1 MNWQKISDQAVVWLL
16 DKGVDIA
23 TIVIVTLLAKYIVYR
38 ITVSLIRKAV
48 VPTVSAEAERRR
60 EETLI
65 RIARLAINV
74 VALGVSG
81 MLILDTIGVQIGPFL
96 AAAGVAGVAV
106 GFGGQYF
113 IRDVIAGIFLIGED
127 QYRIGD
133 YVRIANVNGVV
144 EDITLR
150 MTTLRD
156 LDGTVHHIPNGEIQ
170 IVSNYSKVFSR
181 VNLDIGVAYDSDLD
195 KVIEIINRVGKELAE
210 DPEWKEDILEA
221 PRFIRVQ
228 QFADSAIIMKVLGD
242 TKPVRHFDVA
252 GEFRKRLKK
261 AFDAEGIEI
270 PFQQIVIHKA
280 REDKP
285 HDDADAAKP
294 RA

>member
-1 MNWQKISDQAVVWLL
+1 MDWQKLSDQTVVWLL
-16 DKGVDIA
+16 DKGVQILA
-23 TIVIVTLLAKYIVYR
+23 IVVVTLLAKYLVYR
-38 ITVSLIRKAV
+38 IAVGIIQRTV
-48 VPTVSAEAERRR
+48 VPTASPEAARRR

-65 RIARLAINV
+65 RIARLGINLT
-74 VALGVSG
+74 ALAVSL
-81 MLILDTIGVQIGPFL
+81 MLVLDTIGVQIGPFL

-106 GFGGQYF
+106 GFGGQYL

-133 YVRIANVNGVV
+133 YIRLGDVSGVV

-150 MTTLRD
+150 VTTLRD
-156 LDGTVHHIPNGEIQ
+156 LDGTVHHIPNGEIKF
-170 IVSNYSKVFSR
+170 VSNYSKVFSR

-195 KVIEIINRVGKELAE
+195 RVIEVINRVGKELAE

-221 PRFIRVQ
+221 PRFVRVQ
-228 QFADSAIIMKVLGD
+228 QFADSAILLKVLGD
-242 TKPVRHFDVA
+242 TKPTRHFDVA
-252 GEFRKRLKK
+252 GEFRRRLKK

-280 REDKP
+280 REDKQRK
-285 HDDADAAKP
+285 DEGTATTET
-294 RA
+294 